1 MNYSSYLINEIVW
14 KIILCD
20 ILEADFAVYLALDRS
35 GFYYQYTELALGHFI
50 DKLSQASYIWVLDKY
65 VVICHL
71 CNETDRNWISM
82 IDQITYQ
89 TLRALNMVIMF
100 SDRMDI
106 PTNLYEDLYKI
117 IQEWYYNEYE
127 FLSALI
133 R

>member
-1 MNYSSYLINEIVW
+1 
-14 KIILCD
+14 
-20 ILEADFAVYLALDRS
+20 
-35 GFYYQYTELALGHFI
+35 
-50 DKLSQASYIWVLDKY
+50 
-65 VVICHL
+65 
-71 CNETDRNWISM
+71 M